1 MKKERPG
8 RQKSFTHIELHAS
21 SVGRKGLVHLI
32 PVLVPEYLVRLSRF
46 QAPLLLIYLRD
57 GRVGVYTAP
66 NYGS

>member
-1 MKKERPG
+1 MKKQRPG

-32 PVLVPEYLVRLSRF
+32 PVLVPEYLLRLSRF
-46 QAPLLLIYLRD
+46 QAPLLHIYLRD
-57 GRVGVYTAP
+57 ERVGVYTAP